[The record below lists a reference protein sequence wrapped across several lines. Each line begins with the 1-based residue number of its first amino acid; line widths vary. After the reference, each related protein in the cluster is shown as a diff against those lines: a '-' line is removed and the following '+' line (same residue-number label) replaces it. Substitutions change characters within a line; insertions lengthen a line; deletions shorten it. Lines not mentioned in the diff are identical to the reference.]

1 MLTNTFYASS
11 YPSIIF
17 LIQTNANLRFL
28 SLLFP
33 VVIVPANTYILLL
46 RSTRHAYLTLL
57 LLEPCSL
64 VRPVRSSDLSKKLYK
79 HLLIDGSCGRLS

>member
-11 YPSIIF
+11 YPAIIF

-33 VVIVPANTYILLL
+33 VVIVPANTYLLLL
-46 RSTRHAYLTLL
+46 RSPSHAYLTLL
-57 LLEPCSL
+57 FLKPYSFVL
-64 VRPVRSSDLSKKLYK
+64 PVRSSDLSKILYK